1 MTRQQQRLQRERR
14 AALRACAWAVLGLV
28 AVTGL
33 LAMCKYPADQLSRS
47 TPKQVM
53 REHTEAQEAP
63 SVATTLPPMPT
74 EDSPDTVAAIDRCR
88 AAGMAY
94 CDYEN
99 HGPNRGGEVIGY
111 RQSPVTT
118 TTQPKV
124 EPTTTTTVAPYQPV
138 PTTVPN
144 PDGDCTSHSADP
156 FSCSA
161 P

>member
-1 MTRQQQRLQRERR
+1 
-14 AALRACAWAVLGLV
+14 
-28 AVTGL
+28 
-33 LAMCKYPADQLSRS
+33 
-47 TPKQVM
+47 
-53 REHTEAQEAP
+53 
-63 SVATTLPPMPT
+63 MPT

-118 TTQPKV
+118 TTTQTPKV
-124 EPTTTTTVAPYQPV
+124 ATTTTSLAPYQPV

-144 PDGDCTSHSADP
+144 PDTDCTSHSADP